1 MGTNFN
7 SSRQRWMYDFIRK
20 GKRYSEYCVNE
31 DGTPST
37 TKRQADACEARI
49 KREVEKAL
57 KSTVTAQGV
66 RVSGCFT
73 VEQMFADY
81 VSQSAGGKRSFAT
94 NIKRYVAEWL
104 DFLGRQRAVTS
115 ITSDTIEEFIVH
127 SRAQLRGV
135 YSGGPKKGGPIKV
148 KDNARLRT
156 DSTTNRYLAC
166 LRAAINW
173 ASKRGK
179 MPPLHVRHLE
189 EPTELPTPISPQLV
203 MAIWAKAPSHLR
215 LAITIAVHTGMRL
228 DETLGL
234 RWDWIDLD
242 ARTITL
248 PSKSTKSKAGQV
260 VFVNDDLASA
270 LKDAPRVCDVV
281 ITYTRAVKK
290 EALERRPPKPIKSL
304 KRAWQT
310 AQKAAGITKPYRFHD
325 LRATFCTAVLAANN
339 NPMALKSAA
348 RHASLNTT
356 MRYAKL
362 ADDSVR
368 QAFNATAGLI
378 KSQTRR
384 RRCPAASPSL
394 RQKVAEMLVFEGG
407 VPCGIELGTDGR

>member
-1 MGTNFN
+1 MGTYFN
-7 SSRQRWMYDFIRK
+7 EARKRWVYNFIRK
-20 GKRYSEYCVNE
+20 GERHSGYCVNE

-37 TKRQADACEARI
+37 TKRDADACEARI
-49 KREVEKAL
+49 KREVGKAL
-57 KSTVTAQGV
+57 KAAGAATGI

-81 VSQSAGGKRSFAT
+81 VSQSAGSKRSFST
-94 NIKRYVAEWL
+94 NIKRYVAEL
-104 DFLGRQRAVTS
+104 LEFFGRQTAATS
-115 ITSDTIEEFIVH
+115 ITSDSIEAFITH

-135 YSGGPKKGGPIKV
+135 YAGGPKKGGAYEV
-148 KDNARLRT
+148 KDNAKPRS

-173 ASKRGK
+173 AAKRGK

-189 EPTELPTPISPQLV
+189 EPAELPTPISPALV
-203 MAIWAKAPSHLR
+203 MAIWAKAPPHLR

-234 RWDWIDLD
+234 RWDWVDLG

-248 PSKSTKSKAGQV
+248 PSQSTKSKAGQV
-260 VFVNDDLASA
+260 VFINDDLAKA
-270 LKDAPRVCDVV
+270 LADAPRVCDTV
-281 ITYTRAVKK
+281 ITYTHARKK
-290 EALERRPPKPIKSL
+290 EALAKRPPKPIKSL

-310 AQKAAGITKPYRFHD
+310 AQKNAGITKPYRFHD

-378 KSQTRR
+378 KSQTEVTNAGKKAPRR
-384 RRCPAASPSL
+384 KTRAAA
-394 RQKVAEMLVFEGG
+394 KNGG
-407 VPCGIELGTDGR
+407 NAGV

>member
-1 MGTNFN
+1 MGTHFN
-7 SSRQRWMYDFIRK
+7 ESRQRWMYDFIRQK
-20 GKRYSEYCVNE
+20 KRYSGYCDNE
-31 DGTPST
+31 DGKPST

-49 KREVEKAL
+49 KRDVEKAL
-57 KSTVTAQGV
+57 KTTATAQGV

-115 ITSDTIEEFIVH
+115 ITSDTIEDFIVH
-127 SRAQLRGV
+127 SRAQVRGV
-135 YSGGPKKGGPIKV
+135 YSGGPKKGGEIKV
-148 KDNARLRT
+148 KDNPRLRS

-173 ASKRGK
+173 AAKRGK

-203 MAIWAKAPSHLR
+203 MAIWAKAPPHLR

-234 RWDWIDLD
+234 RWDWIDLG

-260 VFVNDDLASA
+260 VFINDDLAAALTSA
-270 LKDAPRVCDVV
+270 PHVCDTV
-281 ITYTRAVKK
+281 ITYTHARNK
-290 EALERRPPKPIKSL
+290 EALDKRPPKPIKSL

-310 AQKAAGITKPYRFHD
+310 AQKNAGITKPYRFHD

-378 KSQTRR
+378 KSQTEVTNK
-384 RRCPAASPSL
+384 A
-394 RQKVAEMLVFEGG
+394 QKVPRRKPKAAAKNGG
-407 VPCGIELGTDGR
+407 NAGV

>member
-1 MGTNFN
+1 MSTYFN
-7 SSRQRWMYDFIRK
+7 SARGRWVYNFIRA
-20 GKRYSEYCVNE
+20 GERHSGYCVNE

-57 KSTVTAQGV
+57 KTSGAASGV
-66 RVSGCFT
+66 RVAGCFA

-81 VSQSAGGKRSFAT
+81 VSQSAGAKRSFQT
-94 NIKRYVAEWL
+94 NIKRYVAELL
-104 DFLGRQRAVTS
+104 DFLGRQTAATS
-115 ITSDTIEEFIVH
+115 ITNDTVEAFIVH

-135 YSGGPKKGGPIKV
+135 YSGGPKKGGDYKV
-148 KDNARLRT
+148 TDGARTRS

-189 EPTELPTPISPQLV
+189 EPAELPTPISPQLV
-203 MAIWAKAPSHLR
+203 MAIWAKAPPHLR

-260 VFVNDDLASA
+260 VFVNDDLAAA
-270 LKDAPRVCDVV
+270 LIAAPRVCDVV
-281 ITYTRAVKK
+281 VTYTRAVKK

-310 AQKAAGITKPYRFHD
+310 AQKAAGIAKPYRFHD
-325 LRATFCTAVLAANN
+325 LRATFCTAVLAANH
-339 NPMALKSAA
+339 NPMALKNAA
-348 RHASLNTT
+348 RHASLATT

-362 ADDSVR
+362 ADESVR
-368 QAFNATAGLI
+368 QAFNATAGLL
-378 KSQTRR
+378 KSQT
-384 RRCPAASPSL
+384 
-394 RQKVAEMLVFEGG
+394 KVTNAKKKPRTRKRAETAESGG
-407 VPCGIELGTDGR
+407 NAGA